1 MLWPKPTAEAGRA
14 THMAP
19 RGRQLGRVQKR
30 RAASCAATAAQGAAR
45 RLLLSAGGGP
55 PVAGGAARVGAGAGT
70 SLLLSFLLSAP
81 PVPVTILVPR
91 PAAKANPPMSS
102 PTRAMAV
109 LTGADGRAAA
119 RPTPDR
125 TGAVTGSRQAGERAI
140 RQPPPG
146 DRQQH
151 ARCRLRAKSIPCLQG
166 AKLRRLLGAAR
177 PTQRSPVVVVGT
189 PSLSAGRVAGCRKG
203 RQVEPEGWRLSV
215 ASSAARINQR
225 QPVQSSASPPA
236 HAEAAAALQPE
247 SRPPPP
253 AHAEA
258 AAARPPP
265 TDRWMEDGP
274 RGGRR
279 QRPSSAQRQRQA
291 GSSSPGRK
299 TGITAGQLDGS
310 GDNWPTINQRQ
321 PSRAPRLSSS
331 AHQPCAGSV
340 DAPQPVTLR
349 RCCVKEA
356 DRPPRPWTSK
366 TGRHHH

>member
-1 MLWPKPTAEAGRA
+1 MKKIDDRPRSVTPFCEEHPCVSVNTHTKFEGDPKAAKASGLGTRYSQPLTHAGTNGARRCL
-14 THMAP
+14 TSQI
-19 RGRQLGRVQKR
+19 GRDGVRSACCGPSRQWRQGDAHGSARPSAGQSAKKKGSILRRDGCAGCCPSAVALGGR
-30 RAASCAATAAQGAAR
+30 RASGRRRSSAR
-45 RLLLSAGGGP
+45 RSGCGDERKTP
-55 PVAGGAARVGAGAGT
+55 
-70 SLLLSFLLSAP
+70 LLLSFLLSAP

-225 QPVQSSASPPA
+225 QPVQCVATSS
-236 HAEAAAALQPE
+236 
-247 SRPPPP
+247 
-253 AHAEA
+253 
-258 AAARPPP
+258 
-265 TDRWMEDGP
+265 
-274 RGGRR
+274 
-279 QRPSSAQRQRQA
+279 
-291 GSSSPGRK
+291 
-299 TGITAGQLDGS
+299 
-310 GDNWPTINQRQ
+310 
-321 PSRAPRLSSS
+321 
-331 AHQPCAGSV
+331 C
-340 DAPQPVTLR
+340 
-349 RCCVKEA
+349 
-356 DRPPRPWTSK
+356 
-366 TGRHHH
+366 

>member
-1 MLWPKPTAEAGRA
+1 MGYAQRA
-14 THMAP
+14 VAQADSG
-19 RGRQLGRVQKR
+19 GRQGDAHGSARPSAGQSAKKKGSILRRDGCAGCCPSAVALGGR
-30 RAASCAATAAQGAAR
+30 RASGRRRSSAR
-45 RLLLSAGGGP
+45 RSGCGDERKTP
-55 PVAGGAARVGAGAGT
+55 
-70 SLLLSFLLSAP
+70 LLLSFLLSAP

-91 PAAKANPPMSS
+91 PAAKANPPMRS

-203 RQVEPEGWRLSV
+203 RQVEPSGLAAVRGEQRSTDQS
-215 ASSAARINQR
+215 ASTSPVRRHQLMLKQR
-225 QPVQSSASPPA
+225 QHCSQRVGRRHQLMLKRRRHDHGST
-236 HAEAAAALQPE
+236 E
-247 SRPPPP
+247 
-253 AHAEA
+253 
-258 AAARPPP
+258 
-265 TDRWMEDGP
+265 DEDGP

-279 QRPSSAQRQRQA
+279 LRPSSAQRR
-291 GSSSPGRK
+291 PGRRPAAAPPGEK
-299 TGITAGQLDGS
+299 GGAAADG
-310 GDNWPTINQRQ
+310 
-321 PSRAPRLSSS
+321 
-331 AHQPCAGSV
+331 
-340 DAPQPVTLR
+340 R
-349 RCCVKEA
+349 R
-356 DRPPRPWTSK
+356 R
-366 TGRHHH
+366 G

>member
-1 MLWPKPTAEAGRA
+1 MGYAQRA
-14 THMAP
+14 VAQADSG
-19 RGRQLGRVQKR
+19 GRQGDAHGSARPSAGQSAKKKGSILRRDGCAGCCPSAVALGGR
-30 RAASCAATAAQGAAR
+30 RASGRRRSSAR
-45 RLLLSAGGGP
+45 RSGCGDERKTP
-55 PVAGGAARVGAGAGT
+55 
-70 SLLLSFLLSAP
+70 LLLSFLLSAP

-91 PAAKANPPMSS
+91 PAAKANPPMRS

-215 ASSAARINQR
+215 ASSAARINQP
-225 QPVQSSASPPA
+225 QPVQCVATSS
-236 HAEAAAALQPE
+236 
-247 SRPPPP
+247 
-253 AHAEA
+253 
-258 AAARPPP
+258 
-265 TDRWMEDGP
+265 
-274 RGGRR
+274 
-279 QRPSSAQRQRQA
+279 
-291 GSSSPGRK
+291 
-299 TGITAGQLDGS
+299 
-310 GDNWPTINQRQ
+310 
-321 PSRAPRLSSS
+321 
-331 AHQPCAGSV
+331 C
-340 DAPQPVTLR
+340 
-349 RCCVKEA
+349 
-356 DRPPRPWTSK
+356 
-366 TGRHHH
+366 

>member
-258 AAARPPP
+258 AAARPRQHRGRGW
-265 TDRWMEDGP
+265 TEDGP

-279 QRPSSAQRQRQA
+279 LRPSSAQRR
-291 GSSSPGRK
+291 PGRRPAAAPPGEK
-299 TGITAGQLDGS
+299 GGRRSGRTTAGITGQRS
-310 GDNWPTINQRQ
+310 ANDNGRCE
-321 PSRAPRLSSS
+321 SCRAPRLLSS
-331 AHQPCAGSV
+331 AHQPCAGAV
-340 DAPQPVTLR
+340 DAP
-349 RCCVKEA
+349 
-356 DRPPRPWTSK
+356 
-366 TGRHHH
+366 

>member
-1 MLWPKPTAEAGRA
+1 MKKIDDRPRSVTPFCEEHPCVSVNTHTKFEGDPKAAKASGLGTRYSQPLTHAGTNGARRCLTSQIGRDGVRSACCGPSQQRRQAGRRTWLGAAVSWAECKKEGQHPAPRRLRRVLPVGCCSRREAGLRSPAEQRA
-14 THMAP
+14 SERV
-19 RGRQLGRVQKR
+19 RGR
-30 RAASCAATAAQGAAR
+30 AQD
-45 RLLLSAGGGP
+45 P
-55 PVAGGAARVGAGAGT
+55 PAP
-70 SLLLSFLLSAP
+70 FLLSAP

-91 PAAKANPPMSS
+91 PAAKANPPMRS

-151 ARCRLRAKSIPCLQG
+151 ARCRLRAKSSPCLQG

-225 QPVQSSASPPA
+225 QPVRCVATSS
-236 HAEAAAALQPE
+236 
-247 SRPPPP
+247 
-253 AHAEA
+253 
-258 AAARPPP
+258 
-265 TDRWMEDGP
+265 
-274 RGGRR
+274 
-279 QRPSSAQRQRQA
+279 
-291 GSSSPGRK
+291 
-299 TGITAGQLDGS
+299 
-310 GDNWPTINQRQ
+310 
-321 PSRAPRLSSS
+321 
-331 AHQPCAGSV
+331 C
-340 DAPQPVTLR
+340 
-349 RCCVKEA
+349 
-356 DRPPRPWTSK
+356 
-366 TGRHHH
+366 